1 MMKLLI
7 LGGIFVLASV
17 GLMAAWEGALVFAG
31 FAVMAL
37 GLLLSVIGVIKKDKP
52 DK

>member
-1 MMKLLI
+1 MKLLI

-17 GLMAAWEGALVFAG
+17 GMFSVWEGAMVIHALCF
-31 FAVMAL
+31 MAF
-37 GLLLSVIGVIKKDKP
+37 GLLLSVIGAIKKDKP